1 MPPASC
7 NVKACLRIIALKIDK
22 DDDDHIFDEIPRRD
36 LLEHEPRILANAE
49 AEEVREDD
57 DVI

>member
-1 MPPASC
+1 MPEF
-7 NVKACLRIIALKIDK
+7 ACLRIKALKIDEA
-22 DDDDHIFDEIPRRD
+22 DDNHIFEEIPRRD

-57 DVI
+57 DGI